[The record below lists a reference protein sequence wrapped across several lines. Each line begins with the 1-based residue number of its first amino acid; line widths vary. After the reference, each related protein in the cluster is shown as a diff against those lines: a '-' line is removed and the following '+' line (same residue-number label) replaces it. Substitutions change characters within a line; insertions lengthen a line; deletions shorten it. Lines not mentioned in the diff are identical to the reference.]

1 MTSQQDVTLPPTRIP
16 RKSISGGSPMK
27 KRAEKDNAT
36 VDIGAMG
43 AGRKKMR
50 SKSMG
55 PGSLDILKS
64 GNGNRR
70 ASLAVPSRPPPRSIL
85 KPTSLP
91 EIPTFNTFKSRQ
103 AGSSQVGGTDQST
116 SSFDSGESGTKV
128 AVRTEEEQQAAA
140 REREEKERAQIE
152 KHNNERREARRKS
165 LANRRVSFAAEAT
178 LHTFHEIELPQDST
192 TSTDT
197 TRRASSSTAAPSPAP
212 STLEASKPPPSPDNA
227 EDDTIAYD
235 SDLEHA
241 DGVAEIQA
249 EEMTGSSDDS
259 DVEDGTMMTVE
270 AEEMTSASIATP
282 RSYFSADSSGD
293 LDENLRLAARQA
305 VTQRLDEDEEVI
317 AGFAGW
323 GKKNNAQGSSS
334 QGNGQ
339 NTRSSFTQGDQ
350 GSDMDMDADMDMTTA
365 VGGIIRQKSSSPER
379 DDGDDMD
386 MSMDVTKA
394 IGGIIA
400 QPISST
406 VQELDVGPGTR
417 SLGDPALLGDG
428 TMGLTTA
435 VGGIRRSRASDA
447 SQFDTDALEDMSME
461 ITTAIGAVLGGTSF
475 GNAPQQ
481 PRPTTNTGT
490 NDEEDDASMMDM
502 TVSVGQILRD
512 RPLNEANDTQAMDI
526 TTAVGGIIKPMLA
539 PQQGSTS
546 QTITGP
552 TAKENI
558 RPLTSTA
565 VIRTSPKRRRSAV
578 VDENGSPGLAG
589 LQNNNLR
596 QSLPPA
602 SSAVAGG
609 LSNDASSSPL
619 QSSPLRSS
627 PTRILPTRSSPDRR
641 PLARQQSPDKAPER
655 QLGTPVSKPPPR
667 MIGSRSSSPIRAASP
682 KVKTTPLNLKSKLF
696 RQDPS
701 TGLNTPRIVLTPQ
714 NRRLSGVGADRPG
727 LGSPKVAEIIDRR
740 DSIGETAPDF
750 VPSQPDGQRRAVA
763 FADPRVM
770 EAELDK
776 ERREEEERENSRRI
790 LERGADGERD
800 ATVNLMEMIQ
810 GLTPK
815 KKPLRGRKSLA
826 VGSARG
832 LLGKRPVELDQDV
845 EEDTP
850 EKDGVK
856 RLKGHQGSPV
866 KNIRLQA
873 HPSKAETTTGRE
885 TVSESMDQTNN
896 NTVTPTIPSSPTRAI
911 TPRNQGR
918 FKDVANDQ
926 PTITMDFDHTGPVDE
941 NAVQQ
946 DDDGERIHLQDFLNM
961 TSIRFMELTTT
972 KRRHTIAPGA
982 SRNST
987 SAEDKDVTFESC
999 VVAGACTVPMLELY
1013 QHSCR
1018 ELKKYISEGR
1028 RIVRDIETET
1038 FVENPPLFKEYISA
1052 TPELKLLMDN
1062 QFKNVKSHAR
1072 LLSKAMWYEWRMK
1085 LQEGLK
1091 EGLFKI
1097 SEGMDKDDELLGKQ
1111 QELLSS
1117 VLPGLTKRYGALER
1131 ELENLEDV
1139 ERELEDCDPEDL
1151 AAARAE
1157 LSELGKTIAEKSKRV
1172 EELRQQVEEYQTG
1185 VQSLADQKHQCLEE
1199 ITAAD
1204 KIREE
1209 CRGWSSTE
1217 ISSLKARVDELEQKS
1232 GWAINK
1238 IEGSVMF
1245 MTYKQEIELAFDL
1258 TSFKAHNK
1266 QGPTVEIRY
1275 IANKRERNVIPLT
1288 SEQKFFIE
1296 CISSHLQGLSN
1307 PSLSVNRLLTIVSDA
1322 WDKAGATAEQIRL
1335 LNLTFPTSVT
1345 RTSATTLEV
1354 RSSLLLAPLQTR
1366 VEISLTLDK
1375 ISSDDSFEV
1384 KVTPD
1389 AQVIYGEQFT
1399 KSKLNDFLKNKLG
1412 KQLLGQK
1419 AEQQQQQQ
1427 QQVSGNKKKQQS
1439 QEWSEVVLEL
1449 HKRLLAK
1456 GAKAGHHAA
1465 QAQTQA
1471 QQANGSA
1478 NTMQGLQGLQGQ
1490 GVALK

>member
-1 MTSQQDVTLPPTRIP
+1 MTSQQDVTLPQSRIP
-16 RKSISGGSPMK
+16 RKSIGGGSLTK
-27 KRAEKDNAT
+27 KRAEKDNVT

-43 AGRKKMR
+43 AGHKKMR

-91 EIPTFNTFKSRQ
+91 EIPTFRSRQ
-103 AGSSQVGGTDQST
+103 AGSQASGAEQPT
-116 SSFDSGESGTKV
+116 SSFDSAEGGTKV
-128 AVRTEEEQQAAA
+128 AVRTEEQQQAAA
-140 REREEKERAQIE
+140 REREEKERVQIE
-152 KHNNERREARRKS
+152 KDNNERREARRKS

-212 STLEASKPPPSPDNA
+212 STLEAPKPPSSPDNA

-241 DGVAEIQA
+241 DSVAEIQA

-282 RSYFSADSSGD
+282 RSHFSADSSGD

-317 AGFAGW
+317 AGFVGW
-323 GKKNNAQGSSS
+323 GKKSNAQGSSS
-334 QGNGQ
+334 HGNGQ
-339 NTRSSFTQGDQ
+339 NAHSNVTQAEQ

-365 VGGIIRQKSSSPER
+365 VGGIIRQKSSSPQE

-400 QPISST
+400 QPIPST
-406 VQELDVGPGTR
+406 VQEHSIRPGSR
-417 SLGDPALLGDG
+417 SLENPPPLGDR
-428 TMGLTTA
+428 TMELTTA
-435 VGGIRRSRASDA
+435 VGGTQRSRVSDA
-447 SQFDTDALEDMSME
+447 SQFTDANDDMSMD

-481 PRPTTNTGT
+481 PQPITNNGT
-490 NDEEDDASMMDM
+490 NDEEDDAMDM

-526 TTAVGGIIKPMLA
+526 TTTVGGIMKPAHFL
-539 PQQGSTS
+539 QQGSTS
-546 QTITGP
+546 QTATGS

-558 RPLTSTA
+558 RPLTSIT

-578 VDENGSPGLAG
+578 VDVNGSPGLAAFE
-589 LQNNNLR
+589 NNGLR

-602 SSAVAGG
+602 SSAAMAN

-641 PLARQQSPDKAPER
+641 PLARQPSPGKAPET
-655 QLGTPVSKPPPR
+655 QLGTPVSKPAPR
-667 MIGSRSSSPIRAASP
+667 MIGSRSSSPIRVASP
-682 KVKTTPLNLKSKLF
+682 MVKATPLSLKSKLF

-740 DSIGETAPDF
+740 DSIGESAPDF

-776 ERREEEERENSRRI
+776 ERREEEERESSRRI
-790 LERGADGERD
+790 LEREADGERD

-845 EEDTP
+845 DKETP

-856 RLKGHQGSPV
+856 RLKGYQGSPV
-866 KNIRLQA
+866 KNIGLQA
-873 HPSKAETTTGRE
+873 PPSKEETITGRE
-885 TVSESMDQTNN
+885 TTSDSTTINQTNN
-896 NTVTPTIPSSPTRAI
+896 NTVTPTIPSSPARAT

-926 PTITMDFDHTGPVDE
+926 PTITMDFDHTGTVDVR
-941 NAVQQ
+941 AMQQ

-982 SRNST
+982 SRDST

-1052 TPELKLLMDN
+1052 PPELKLLMDN

-1085 LQEGLK
+1085 LQEGLR

-1097 SEGMDKDDELLGKQ
+1097 SEGMDKDDEFLGKQ

-1117 VLPGLTKRYGALER
+1117 VLPGLTKRCGALER

-1139 ERELEDCDPEDL
+1139 EKELEDCDPEDL
-1151 AAARAE
+1151 EAARAE
-1157 LSELGKTIAEKSKRV
+1157 LTELDKTIADKSKRI
-1172 EELRQQVEEYQTG
+1172 EELRQQAEEYQAG
-1185 VQSLADQKHQCLEE
+1185 VQSLADQKQDCLNE
-1199 ITAAD
+1199 IAAAD

-1217 ISSLKARVDELEQKS
+1217 ISSLKARVDELEKKS

-1245 MTYKQEIELAFDL
+1245 MTYKREIELAFDL
-1258 TSFKAHNK
+1258 ASFKQQQSK
-1266 QGPTVEIRY
+1266 QGPTIEIRY

-1288 SEQKFFIE
+1288 TERKFFLE
-1296 CISSHLQGLSN
+1296 SISNHLQGLSS
-1307 PSLSVNRLLTIVSDA
+1307 PSSLSVNRLLAIVSDA
-1322 WDKAGATAEQIRL
+1322 WDKANAAAEQIRL
-1335 LNLTFPTSVT
+1335 LNLTFPTKVT
-1345 RTSATTLEV
+1345 RTSDTTLEV
-1354 RSSLLLAPLQTR
+1354 RSSLLLTPLQTR
-1366 VEISLTLDK
+1366 VEVCLALAK
-1375 ISSDDSFEV
+1375 ISSNSNSDAFEV
-1384 KVTPD
+1384 KITPD

-1412 KQLLGQK
+1412 KSLLGLG
-1419 AEQQQQQQ
+1419 QQQQQD
-1427 QQVSGNKKKQQS
+1427 SSNNKKKQQS

-1449 HKRLLAK
+1449 YKRLLAK
-1456 GAKAGHHAA
+1456 SVAKVGHT
-1465 QAQTQA
+1465 TQ
-1471 QQANGSA
+1471 GSLH
-1478 NTMQGLQGLQGQ
+1478 GQGQ
-1490 GVALK
+1490 QGHGVALK

>member
-16 RKSISGGSPMK
+16 RKSLSGGSPTK

-55 PGSLDILKS
+55 PGSLDIFKS

-91 EIPTFNTFKSRQ
+91 EIPTFKSRQ
-103 AGSSQVGGTDQST
+103 AGSQVSGTDQST
-116 SSFDSGESGTKV
+116 SSFDSGEGGTRV

-140 REREEKERAQIE
+140 REREEKERAQVE
-152 KHNNERREARRKS
+152 KDNNERREARRKS

-197 TRRASSSTAAPSPAP
+197 TRRASSSTTAPSPAP
-212 STLEASKPPPSPDNA
+212 STLEASKPLPAPDNA

-241 DGVAEIQA
+241 DSVAEIQA

-270 AEEMTSASIATP
+270 AEELTSASIATP
-282 RSYFSADSSGD
+282 RSHFSADSSGD
-293 LDENLRLAARQA
+293 LDENLRLAARRA

-323 GKKNNAQGSSS
+323 GKKNIAQGSSS
-334 QGNGQ
+334 QGSGQ
-339 NTRSSFTQGDQ
+339 HTRSNLTQVDQ
-350 GSDMDMDADMDMTTA
+350 VPDTDMDADMDMTTA
-365 VGGIIRQKSSSPER
+365 VGGIIRRMSPSPEG

-400 QPISST
+400 QPIPST
-406 VQELDVGPGTR
+406 IQEQSARPGAR
-417 SLGDPALLGDG
+417 SLEVSTTSRGDR
-428 TMGLTTA
+428 TMELPTA
-435 VGGIRRSRASDA
+435 VGGTQHSRVSDV
-447 SQFDTDALEDMSME
+447 SQFDTDANEDMSME

-475 GNAPQQ
+475 GNAPQES
-481 PRPTTNTGT
+481 RSTTNNGT
-490 NDEEDDASMMDM
+490 NDEEDEASMMDM

-512 RPLNEANDTQAMDI
+512 RSENEANDTQAMDI
-526 TTAVGGIIKPMLA
+526 TAVVGGIIKPA
-539 PQQGSTS
+539 PTPQQGSTS
-546 QTITGP
+546 QAITGP
-552 TAKENI
+552 TAKENV

-578 VDENGSPGLAG
+578 VDENGSPGLAAF
-589 LQNNNLR
+589 QNNGLR

-602 SSAVAGG
+602 SSVAAGG
-609 LSNDASSSPL
+609 LSNDAPSSPL

-641 PLARQQSPDKAPER
+641 PLARQPSPGNAPET
-655 QLGTPVSKPPPR
+655 QLGTPVSKPAPR

-682 KVKTTPLNLKSKLF
+682 MAKTTPLSLKSKLF

-790 LERGADGERD
+790 LERETDGERD

-832 LLGKRPVELDQDV
+832 LLGKRPVELDQDID
-845 EEDTP
+845 EDTP

-873 HPSKAETTTGRE
+873 PPSKAETTTGRE
-885 TVSESMDQTNN
+885 TVSEAVDQTSN
-896 NTVTPTIPSSPTRAI
+896 NTATPTIPSSPTKTM

-926 PTITMDFDHTGPVDE
+926 PTITMDFDHTGHIDE
-941 NAVQQ
+941 NAEQRN
-946 DDDGERIHLQDFLNM
+946 DDGERIHLQDFLNM

-982 SRNST
+982 SRDST

-1097 SEGMDKDDELLGKQ
+1097 SEGMDKDDELLRKQ

-1117 VLPGLTKRYGALER
+1117 VLPSLTKRFGALER
-1131 ELENLEDV
+1131 ELENLEAV
-1139 ERELEDCDPEDL
+1139 EKELEDCDPEDL
-1151 AAARAE
+1151 EAARAE
-1157 LSELGKTIAEKSKRV
+1157 LTELDKTIAEKSKKI
-1172 EELRQQVEEYQTG
+1172 EELRQQVEEHQTD
-1185 VQSLADQKHQCLEE
+1185 VQSLADQKQQYLDD

-1209 CRGWSSTE
+1209 CRGWSLTE
-1217 ISSLKARVDELEQKS
+1217 ISSLKARVDKLEEKS

-1238 IEGSVMF
+1238 IEASVMF
-1245 MTYKQEIELAFDL
+1245 MTYKREIELAFDL
-1258 TSFKAHNK
+1258 ASFKQQHK
-1266 QGPTVEIRY
+1266 QGSTIDIRY
-1275 IANKRERNVIPLT
+1275 IAHKREGNVIPLT
-1288 SEQKFFIE
+1288 PERIFFIE
-1296 CISSHLQGLSN
+1296 CISSHLQALSKS
-1307 PSLSVNRLLTIVSDA
+1307 SLSVNRLLTIVSDA
-1322 WDKAGATAEQIRL
+1322 WDKADAAAEQIRL
-1335 LNLTFPTSVT
+1335 LNLSFPTKVT
-1345 RTSATTLEV
+1345 RTSDTTLEV

-1366 VEISLTLDK
+1366 VEVCLALEKIFSNKNNDSLDVRVT
-1375 ISSDDSFEV
+1375 SDA
-1384 KVTPD
+1384 KVL
-1389 AQVIYGEQFT
+1389 YGEQFT

-1412 KQLLGQK
+1412 KQVLGK
-1419 AEQQQQQQ
+1419 KEQQQAR
-1427 QQVSGNKKKQQS
+1427 GNKKKQQ
-1439 QEWSEVVLEL
+1439 QHGWSEVVLEL
-1449 HKRLLAK
+1449 YKRLMAK
-1456 GAKAGHHAA
+1456 GAKVGHSG
-1465 QAQTQA
+1465 QTQL
-1471 QQANGSA
+1471 ANGSA
-1478 NTMQGLQGLQGQ
+1478 NAQHLQGLQDQ

>member
-1 MTSQQDVTLPPTRIP
+1 M
-16 RKSISGGSPMK
+16 
-27 KRAEKDNAT
+27 
-36 VDIGAMG
+36 
-43 AGRKKMR
+43 
-50 SKSMG
+50 
-55 PGSLDILKS
+55 
-64 GNGNRR
+64 
-70 ASLAVPSRPPPRSIL
+70 AVPSRPPPRSIL

-91 EIPTFNTFKSRQ
+91 EIPTFKSRQ
-103 AGSSQVGGTDQST
+103 AGGQVSSAEQST
-116 SSFDSGESGTKV
+116 SSFDSAEGGTKV
-128 AVRTEEEQQAAA
+128 AVRTEEQQQAAA

-152 KHNNERREARRKS
+152 KDNNERREARRKS

-212 STLEASKPPPSPDNA
+212 STLEAPRPPSSPDNA

-241 DGVAEIQA
+241 DSVAEIQA

-282 RSYFSADSSGD
+282 RSHFSADSSGD

-305 VTQRLDEDEEVI
+305 VTQRLDENEEVI

-323 GKKNNAQGSSS
+323 GKKKNAQEGSS
-334 QGNGQ
+334 QGSGQ
-339 NTRSSFTQGDQ
+339 NTRSNVTQADQ
-350 GSDMDMDADMDMTTA
+350 GSDMDMDADMDMTTV
-365 VGGIIRQKSSSPER
+365 VGGIIRQKSSSPQV

-406 VQELDVGPGTR
+406 VQEHPVRPGSR
-417 SLGDPALLGDG
+417 SLENPTPLGDRS
-428 TMGLTTA
+428 MELTIA
-435 VGGIRRSRASDA
+435 VGGTRRSRVSDA
-447 SQFDTDALEDMSME
+447 SQFTDANEDMSME
-461 ITTAIGAVLGGTSF
+461 ITTAIGAVLSGTSF

-481 PRPTTNTGT
+481 PPPTTDNGT
-490 NDEEDDASMMDM
+490 NDGEGDAMDM
-502 TVSVGQILRD
+502 TVSVSQILRD

-526 TTAVGGIIKPMLA
+526 TRTAGGIIKPAQFL
-539 PQQGSTS
+539 QQASTS
-546 QTITGP
+546 QTATGS

-558 RPLTSTA
+558 RPLTSTT

-578 VDENGSPGLAG
+578 VDENGSPGLAA
-589 LQNNNLR
+589 LENNGLR

-602 SSAVAGG
+602 SSAVAGD
-609 LSNDASSSPL
+609 LSNDAPSSPL

-641 PLARQQSPDKAPER
+641 PLARQPSPGKAPET
-655 QLGTPVSKPPPR
+655 QLGTPVSKPAPR
-667 MIGSRSSSPIRAASP
+667 MIGSRSSSPRRAASP
-682 KVKTTPLNLKSKLF
+682 MVKTTPLSLKSKLF

-740 DSIGETAPDF
+740 DSIGESAPDF
-750 VPSQPDGQRRAVA
+750 VPSQPNGQRRAVA

-790 LERGADGERD
+790 LEREADGERD

-845 EEDTP
+845 DEETP

-856 RLKGHQGSPV
+856 RLKGYQGSPV
-866 KNIRLQA
+866 KNIGLQA
-873 HPSKAETTTGRE
+873 PPSKEETTTGRE
-885 TVSESMDQTNN
+885 TTSDSTTVNQTNN
-896 NTVTPTIPSSPTRAI
+896 NTVTPTIPSSPTRAT

-926 PTITMDFDHTGPVDE
+926 PTITMDFDHTGTVDVR
-941 NAVQQ
+941 AMQQ

-982 SRNST
+982 SRDST

-1013 QHSCR
+1013 QHVGCPLTKKRCSLLIITQSCR

-1028 RIVRDIETET
+1028 RIVRNIETET

-1052 TPELKLLMDN
+1052 PPELKLLMDN

-1085 LQEGLK
+1085 LQEGLR

-1097 SEGMDKDDELLGKQ
+1097 SEGMDKDDELLAKQ
-1111 QELLSS
+1111 QDLLAS

-1131 ELENLEDV
+1131 ELENLEAV
-1139 ERELEDCDPEDL
+1139 EKELEDCDPEDL
-1151 AAARAE
+1151 EAARAE
-1157 LSELGKTIAEKSKRV
+1157 LKELDKTIAEKSKRI
-1172 EELRQQVEEYQTG
+1172 EELRQQAEEYQLG
-1185 VQSLADQKHQCLEE
+1185 VQSLADQKQDCLNE
-1199 ITAAD
+1199 IAAAD
-1204 KIREE
+1204 KVREE

-1217 ISSLKARVDELEQKS
+1217 ISSLKGMLFA
-1232 GWAINK
+1232 
-1238 IEGSVMF
+1238 SVHWS
-1245 MTYKQEIELAFDL
+1245 DL
-1258 TSFKAHNK
+1258 VLQLLTCYSSRRRTGK
-1266 QGPTVEIRY
+1266 EIRLGHQQ
-1275 IANKRERNVIPLT
+1275 NRRFGNVHDLQERNRARLRLGLLQATTKQARTHHRDPTHRKQARAQRHSVTHRKEILHRMHQQASPGPPIAFFLLVRQPLAHHHQRCMGQSRRGSRANPSSQPDFPHQSNSNIRHHARGPLLAALDT
-1288 SEQKFFIE
+1288 SPNPRRSLSGPPENFQQQRLLRSK
-1296 CISSHLQGLSN
+1296 SRTRRPSHLRRA
-1307 PSLSVNRLLTIVSDA
+1307 VH
-1322 WDKAGATAEQIRL
+1322 
-1335 LNLTFPTSVT
+1335 
-1345 RTSATTLEV
+1345 
-1354 RSSLLLAPLQTR
+1354 
-1366 VEISLTLDK
+1366 
-1375 ISSDDSFEV
+1375 
-1384 KVTPD
+1384 
-1389 AQVIYGEQFT
+1389 QVQDE
-1399 KSKLNDFLKNKLG
+1399 
-1412 KQLLGQK
+1412 
-1419 AEQQQQQQ
+1419 
-1427 QQVSGNKKKQQS
+1427 
-1439 QEWSEVVLEL
+1439 
-1449 HKRLLAK
+1449 
-1456 GAKAGHHAA
+1456 
-1465 QAQTQA
+1465 
-1471 QQANGSA
+1471 
-1478 NTMQGLQGLQGQ
+1478 
-1490 GVALK
+1490 

>member
-16 RKSISGGSPMK
+16 RKSISGGSPTK

-55 PGSLDILKS
+55 PGSLDIFKS

-91 EIPTFNTFKSRQ
+91 EIPTFKSRQ
-103 AGSSQVGGTDQST
+103 AGSQVSGTDQST
-116 SSFDSGESGTKV
+116 SSFDSGEGGTRV

-140 REREEKERAQIE
+140 REREEKERAQVE
-152 KHNNERREARRKS
+152 KDNNERREARRKS

-212 STLEASKPPPSPDNA
+212 STLEAPKPLPSPDNA

-241 DGVAEIQA
+241 DSVAEIQA

-270 AEEMTSASIATP
+270 AEELTSASIATP
-282 RSYFSADSSGD
+282 RSHFSADSSGD
-293 LDENLRLAARQA
+293 LDENLRLAARRA

-323 GKKNNAQGSSS
+323 GKKNIAQGSSS
-334 QGNGQ
+334 QGSGQ
-339 NTRSSFTQGDQ
+339 HTHSNLTQADQ
-350 GSDMDMDADMDMTTA
+350 VPDTDMDADMDMTTA
-365 VGGIIRQKSSSPER
+365 VGGIIRRMSSPSPEG

-400 QPISST
+400 QPIPST
-406 VQELDVGPGTR
+406 IQEHSARPGSR
-417 SLGDPALLGDG
+417 SLEVSTTSRGDR
-428 TMGLTTA
+428 TMELPTA
-435 VGGIRRSRASDA
+435 VGGIRHSRVSDV
-447 SQFDTDALEDMSME
+447 SQFDTDANEDMSME

-475 GNAPQQ
+475 GNAPQES
-481 PRPTTNTGT
+481 RPTTNSGT
-490 NDEEDDASMMDM
+490 NDDEDEASMMDM

-512 RPLNEANDTQAMDI
+512 RPGNEANDTQAMDI
-526 TTAVGGIIKPMLA
+526 TAVVGGIIKPA
-539 PQQGSTS
+539 PTPQQGSTS
-546 QTITGP
+546 QSITGP

-578 VDENGSPGLAG
+578 VDENGSPGLAAF
-589 LQNNNLR
+589 QNNGLR

-602 SSAVAGG
+602 SSMAAGG
-609 LSNDASSSPL
+609 LSNDAPSSPL

-641 PLARQQSPDKAPER
+641 PLARQPSPGKAPET
-655 QLGTPVSKPPPR
+655 QLGTPVSKPAPR
-667 MIGSRSSSPIRAASP
+667 RIGSRSSSPIRAASP
-682 KVKTTPLNLKSKLF
+682 MAKITPLSLKSKLF

-740 DSIGETAPDF
+740 DSIGEAAPDF
-750 VPSQPDGQRRAVA
+750 IPSQPDGQRRAVA

-790 LERGADGERD
+790 LERETDGERD
-800 ATVNLMEMIQ
+800 PTVNLMEMIQ

-826 VGSARG
+826 VGSAKG
-832 LLGKRPVELDQDV
+832 LLGKRPVELDQDID
-845 EEDTP
+845 EDTP

-873 HPSKAETTTGRE
+873 PPSKAETTTGRE
-885 TVSESMDQTNN
+885 TVSESVDQTSN
-896 NTVTPTIPSSPTRAI
+896 NTVTPTIPSSPTQTM

-926 PTITMDFDHTGPVDE
+926 PTITMDFDHTGHIDA
-941 NAVQQ
+941 NAEPR

-982 SRNST
+982 SRDST

-1097 SEGMDKDDELLGKQ
+1097 SEGMDKDDELLRKQ

-1117 VLPGLTKRYGALER
+1117 VLPSLTKRYGALER
-1131 ELENLEDV
+1131 ELENLEAV
-1139 ERELEDCDPEDL
+1139 EKELEDCDPEDL
-1151 AAARAE
+1151 EAARAE
-1157 LSELGKTIAEKSKRV
+1157 LTELDKTIAEKSKKI
-1172 EELRQQVEEYQTG
+1172 EELRQQVEEHQTG
-1185 VQSLADQKHQCLEE
+1185 VQSLADQKQQCLDD

-1209 CRGWSSTE
+1209 CRGWSLTE
-1217 ISSLKARVDELEQKS
+1217 ISSLKARVDELEEKS

-1238 IEGSVMF
+1238 IEASVMF
-1245 MTYKQEIELAFDL
+1245 MTYKREIELAFDL
-1258 TSFKAHNK
+1258 ASFKQQNK
-1266 QGPTVEIRY
+1266 QGPTIDIRY
-1275 IANKRERNVIPLT
+1275 IAHKRERNVIPLT
-1288 SEQKFFIE
+1288 PERNFFIE
-1296 CISSHLQGLSN
+1296 CISSHLQALSKS
-1307 PSLSVNRLLTIVSDA
+1307 SLSVNRLLTIVSDA
-1322 WDKAGATAEQIRL
+1322 WDKADAAAEQIRL
-1335 LNLTFPTSVT
+1335 LNLSFPTKVT
-1345 RTSATTLEV
+1345 RTSDTTLEV

-1366 VEISLTLDK
+1366 VEVCLALEKIFNNKNSDALDVRVT
-1375 ISSDDSFEV
+1375 SDA
-1384 KVTPD
+1384 KVL
-1389 AQVIYGEQFT
+1389 YGEQFT

-1412 KQLLGQK
+1412 KQVLGRK
-1419 AEQQQQQQ
+1419 EQQQAR
-1427 QQVSGNKKKQQS
+1427 GNRKKQQQ

-1449 HKRLLAK
+1449 HKRLMAK
-1456 GAKAGHHAA
+1456 GAKVGHSG
-1465 QAQTQA
+1465 QTQL
-1471 QQANGSA
+1471 ANGSA
-1478 NTMQGLQGLQGQ
+1478 NTQHLQGPQDQ

>member
-1 MTSQQDVTLPPTRIP
+1 MSSQQDVTLPQSRIP
-16 RKSISGGSPMK
+16 RKSIGGGSPTK

-36 VDIGAMG
+36 VDIGSMG

-91 EIPTFNTFKSRQ
+91 EIPTFKSRQ
-103 AGSSQVGGTDQST
+103 LGNQGSSAEQST
-116 SSFDSGESGTKV
+116 SSFDGAEGGTKV
-128 AVRTEEEQQAAA
+128 AVRTEEQQQASA
-140 REREEKERAQIE
+140 REREEKERAQTE
-152 KHNNERREARRKS
+152 KDNNERREARRKS

-197 TRRASSSTAAPSPAP
+197 TRRASSSTSAPSPAP
-212 STLEASKPPPSPDNA
+212 SIAEAPKPPSSPDNA

-241 DGVAEIQA
+241 DSVAEIQA

-282 RSYFSADSSGD
+282 RSHFSADSSGD

-305 VTQRLDEDEEVI
+305 VTQRLDENEEVI

-323 GKKNNAQGSSS
+323 GKKKNAQEGPS
-334 QGNGQ
+334 QGSGQ
-339 NTRSSFTQGDQ
+339 NTRSNVTQVDQ
-350 GSDMDMDADMDMTTA
+350 GSDMDMDADMDMTTV
-365 VGGIIRQKSSSPER
+365 VGGIIRQKSSSPHG

-400 QPISST
+400 QPIPST
-406 VQELDVGPGTR
+406 VQENSV
-417 SLGDPALLGDG
+417 SALGNR
-428 TMGLTTA
+428 TA
-435 VGGIRRSRASDA
+435 PEGIRRSRISDA
-447 SQFDTDALEDMSME
+447 SQFTDANEDMSME

-481 PRPTTNTGT
+481 CQPTTNNGM
-490 NDEEDDASMMDM
+490 NDEEDDAMDM

-526 TTAVGGIIKPMLA
+526 TTAVGGIIKPAQSL
-539 PQQGSTS
+539 QQGSTS
-546 QTITGP
+546 QTTTGS

-558 RPLTSTA
+558 RPLTATT

-578 VDENGSPGLAG
+578 VDENGSPGLAAFE
-589 LQNNNLR
+589 NNGLR

-602 SSAVAGG
+602 SSAAVADM
-609 LSNDASSSPL
+609 SNDAPSSPL

-641 PLARQQSPDKAPER
+641 PLARQPSPGTAPVT
-655 QLGTPVSKPPPR
+655 QLGTPVSKPAPR
-667 MIGSRSSSPIRAASP
+667 MIGSRSSSPRRAASP
-682 KVKTTPLNLKSKLF
+682 MAKTTPLSLKSKLF

-714 NRRLSGVGADRPG
+714 TRRLSGVGADRPG

-740 DSIGETAPDF
+740 DSIGESAPDF

-790 LERGADGERD
+790 LEREADGERD

-832 LLGKRPVELDQDV
+832 LLGKRPVELDQEVD
-845 EEDTP
+845 EETP

-856 RLKGHQGSPV
+856 RLKGYQGSPV
-866 KNIRLQA
+866 KNIGLQA
-873 HPSKAETTTGRE
+873 PPSKEETTTGRE
-885 TVSESMDQTNN
+885 TTSDSININQPNN
-896 NTVTPTIPSSPTRAI
+896 NTVTPTIPSSPTRAT

-926 PTITMDFDHTGPVDE
+926 PTITMDFDHTGTVDIR
-941 NAVQQ
+941 AMQQ

-972 KRRHTIAPGA
+972 KRRHTIAPGT
-982 SRNST
+982 SRDST
-987 SAEDKDVTFESC
+987 SAEDKDVTLESC

-1052 TPELKLLMDN
+1052 PPELKLLMDN

-1085 LQEGLK
+1085 LQEGLR

-1097 SEGMDKDDELLGKQ
+1097 SEGMDKDDEFLRKQ

-1131 ELENLEDV
+1131 ELEDLEAV
-1139 ERELEDCDPEDL
+1139 EKELEDCDPEDL
-1151 AAARAE
+1151 EAARAE
-1157 LSELGKTIAEKSKRV
+1157 LKELDRTIAEKSKRI
-1172 EELRQQVEEYQTG
+1172 EELRQQAEEYQAG
-1185 VQSLADQKHQCLEE
+1185 VQSLADQKQECLNE
-1199 ITAAD
+1199 IAAAD

-1238 IEGSVMF
+1238 IEGSIMF
-1245 MTYKQEIELAFDL
+1245 MTYKREIELAFDL
-1258 TSFKAHNK
+1258 VSFKQQNK
-1266 QGPTVEIRY
+1266 QGHVIEIRY
-1275 IANKRERNVIPLT
+1275 IANKRERDVIPLT
-1288 SEQKFFIE
+1288 TERKFFLE
-1296 CISSHLQGLSN
+1296 CISNHLQGLSS
-1307 PSLSVNRLLTIVSDA
+1307 PSSSLSVNRLLSIISDA
-1322 WDKAGATAEQIRL
+1322 WDKADAAAEQIRL
-1335 LNLTFPTSVT
+1335 LNLTFPTKAT
-1345 RTSATTLEV
+1345 RTSDTTLDV
-1354 RSSLLLAPLQTR
+1354 RSSVLLTPLQTR
-1366 VEISLTLDK
+1366 VEVCLALQKTSSK
-1375 ISSDDSFEV
+1375 SNSDDTFEV

-1399 KSKLNDFLKNKLG
+1399 KSKMNDFLKNKLG
-1412 KQLLGQK
+1412 KSLVGGK
-1419 AEQQQQQQ
+1419 IGEKQQQQLQ
-1427 QQVSGNKKKQQS
+1427 SKKKQPS

-1449 HKRLLAK
+1449 YKRLLAK
-1456 GAKAGHHAA
+1456 GVAKVGHGHG
-1465 QAQTQA
+1465 QVQ
-1471 QQANGSA
+1471 S
-1478 NTMQGLQGLQGQ
+1478 QGQGQ

>member
-1 MTSQQDVTLPPTRIP
+1 M
-16 RKSISGGSPMK
+16 
-27 KRAEKDNAT
+27 
-36 VDIGAMG
+36 
-43 AGRKKMR
+43 
-50 SKSMG
+50 
-55 PGSLDILKS
+55 
-64 GNGNRR
+64 
-70 ASLAVPSRPPPRSIL
+70 
-85 KPTSLP
+85 
-91 EIPTFNTFKSRQ
+91 
-103 AGSSQVGGTDQST
+103 
-116 SSFDSGESGTKV
+116 
-128 AVRTEEEQQAAA
+128 
-140 REREEKERAQIE
+140 
-152 KHNNERREARRKS
+152 
-165 LANRRVSFAAEAT
+165 
-178 LHTFHEIELPQDST
+178 
-192 TSTDT
+192 
-197 TRRASSSTAAPSPAP
+197 
-212 STLEASKPPPSPDNA
+212 
-227 EDDTIAYD
+227 
-235 SDLEHA
+235 
-241 DGVAEIQA
+241 
-249 EEMTGSSDDS
+249 
-259 DVEDGTMMTVE
+259 
-270 AEEMTSASIATP
+270 
-282 RSYFSADSSGD
+282 
-293 LDENLRLAARQA
+293 
-305 VTQRLDEDEEVI
+305 
-317 AGFAGW
+317 
-323 GKKNNAQGSSS
+323 
-334 QGNGQ
+334 
-339 NTRSSFTQGDQ
+339 
-350 GSDMDMDADMDMTTA
+350 
-365 VGGIIRQKSSSPER
+365 
-379 DDGDDMD
+379 
-386 MSMDVTKA
+386 
-394 IGGIIA
+394 
-400 QPISST
+400 
-406 VQELDVGPGTR
+406 
-417 SLGDPALLGDG
+417 
-428 TMGLTTA
+428 
-435 VGGIRRSRASDA
+435 
-447 SQFDTDALEDMSME
+447 
-461 ITTAIGAVLGGTSF
+461 
-475 GNAPQQ
+475 
-481 PRPTTNTGT
+481 
-490 NDEEDDASMMDM
+490 
-502 TVSVGQILRD
+502 
-512 RPLNEANDTQAMDI
+512 
-526 TTAVGGIIKPMLA
+526 
-539 PQQGSTS
+539 STS
-546 QTITGP
+546 QSKVLCSLLTI
-552 TAKENI
+552 K
-558 RPLTSTA
+558 
-565 VIRTSPKRRRSAV
+565 
-578 VDENGSPGLAG
+578 
-589 LQNNNLR
+589 Q
-596 QSLPPA
+596 
-602 SSAVAGG
+602 
-609 LSNDASSSPL
+609 
-619 QSSPLRSS
+619 
-627 PTRILPTRSSPDRR
+627 
-641 PLARQQSPDKAPER
+641 
-655 QLGTPVSKPPPR
+655 
-667 MIGSRSSSPIRAASP
+667 
-682 KVKTTPLNLKSKLF
+682 
-696 RQDPS
+696 
-701 TGLNTPRIVLTPQ
+701 
-714 NRRLSGVGADRPG
+714 
-727 LGSPKVAEIIDRR
+727 
-740 DSIGETAPDF
+740 
-750 VPSQPDGQRRAVA
+750 
-763 FADPRVM
+763 
-770 EAELDK
+770 
-776 ERREEEERENSRRI
+776 
-790 LERGADGERD
+790 
-800 ATVNLMEMIQ
+800 
-810 GLTPK
+810 
-815 KKPLRGRKSLA
+815 
-826 VGSARG
+826 
-832 LLGKRPVELDQDV
+832 
-845 EEDTP
+845 
-850 EKDGVK
+850 
-856 RLKGHQGSPV
+856 
-866 KNIRLQA
+866 
-873 HPSKAETTTGRE
+873 
-885 TVSESMDQTNN
+885 
-896 NTVTPTIPSSPTRAI
+896 
-911 TPRNQGR
+911 
-918 FKDVANDQ
+918 
-926 PTITMDFDHTGPVDE
+926 
-941 NAVQQ
+941 
-946 DDDGERIHLQDFLNM
+946 
-961 TSIRFMELTTT
+961 
-972 KRRHTIAPGA
+972 
-982 SRNST
+982 
-987 SAEDKDVTFESC
+987 
-999 VVAGACTVPMLELY
+999 
-1013 QHSCR
+1013 SCR

-1157 LSELGKTIAEKSKRV
+1157 LSELGKTIAEKSKRI

-1217 ISSLKARVDELEQKS
+1217 ISSLKGTCSCVSQILYAADTNMSPARVDELEQKS

-1345 RTSATTLEV
+1345 RTSTTTLEV

-1366 VEISLTLDK
+1366 VKISLTLDK